1 MKKVIAALILLL
13 VLVGC
18 GESEE
23 ETIKEQRNEIM
34 KLSNE
39 NTEGL
44 IALDSISIVWDIED
58 KLFYGGKDGIENTI
72 GYYIRDYVD
81 DKERY
86 DRMNGY
92 EKGTVAGTLLIIMK
106 YTEGKYDDNQELFE
120 EDKEKFYD
128 IYENGDPLFID

>member
-1 MKKVIAALILLL
+1 MKRLIAALVLLL

-18 GESEE
+18 GQSKE

-34 KLSNE
+34 KLSSDNM
-39 NTEGL
+39 EGL
-44 IALDSISIVWDIED
+44 IALESIGLVWDIED
-58 KLFYGGKDGIENTI
+58 ELYYDGKDGVDRTIKYYVEN
-72 GYYIRDYVD
+72 YID
-81 DKERY
+81 DKQRY
-86 DRMNGY
+86 EKMNGY

-106 YTEGKYDDNQELFE
+106 YQDRKYDDNQKLFE